1 MIIARAIV
9 APLLGGVIGYI
20 TNDLAIR
27 MLFRPRKAVYIGKF
41 HVPFTPGLIPSQQG
55 RIAQSIGDVV
65 SGQLLNEETLRQTL
79 LSEAT
84 VQKLQEKARAFLR
97 KLSKD
102 GRRVR
107 ELLAKQEVREKANVN
122 VDELTQKLTEGLTAK
137 IIESKLGYT
146 VVESIIGDKM
156 DFINQNKWL
165 SILLDDNAQKSI
177 KEKLAEKVDEI
188 IADKAPGAIAAI
200 VDRYKAEIMD
210 ARSCDLY
217 ARFEDRE
224 EELIAWLT
232 GLYTSILGDNLG
244 RLLKA
249 INIEKI
255 VVDGHRIPRRAAGV
269 FDGVHQSAFVTHDGL
284 PFTLRENR
292 GSGEQRSPQACLA
305 STVRRCG

>member
-1 MIIARAIV
+1 MIELSTIV

-20 TNDLAIR
+20 TNDLAIK

-41 HVPFTPGLIPSQQG
+41 HVPFTPGLIPAQQG

-79 LSEAT
+79 LSETT
-84 VQKLQEKARAFLR
+84 VQNLQNKARAFLR

-102 GRRVR
+102 ERRVR
-107 ELLAKQEVREKANVN
+107 DLLAKKEIREKVN
-122 VDELTQKLTEGLTAK
+122 MSTDELEKKLTDGLTEK

-146 VVESIIGDKM
+146 VVESIIGNKM

-165 SILLDDNAQKSI
+165 SILVDDNARESI

-188 IADKAPGAIAAI
+188 IEEKAPGAVAAI
-200 VDRYKAEIMD
+200 VAKYRVEIMD
-210 ARSCDLY
+210 ARLCDLY
-217 ARFEDRE
+217 ARYSDKEDVIIE
-224 EELIAWLT
+224 KLSEMYT
-232 GLYTSILGDNLG
+232 GILGDNLG

-255 VVDGHRIPRRAAGV
+255 VVDKINGLDPAELETVIFGVMKRELRAIVYLGALLG
-269 FDGVHQSAFVTHDGL
+269 FLMGFINL
-284 PFTLRENR
+284 L
-292 GSGEQRSPQACLA
+292 L
-305 STVRRCG
+305 

>member
-1 MIIARAIV
+1 MIDARTIV

-20 TNDLAIR
+20 TNDLAIK

-41 HVPFTPGLIPSQQG
+41 HVPFTPGLIPAQQG

-79 LSEAT
+79 LSEKT
-84 VQKLQEKARAFLR
+84 IQNLQNKVRAFLR

-102 GRRVR
+102 ERRVR
-107 ELLAKQEVREKANVN
+107 DLLARKDVREKVN
-122 VDELTQKLTEGLTAK
+122 VSTDELEKKLTDGLTAK

-146 VVESIIGDKM
+146 VIESIIGDKM

-165 SILLDDNAQKSI
+165 SMLVDDNAQKSI

-188 IADKAPGAIAAI
+188 IAEKAPGAVAAI
-200 VDRYKAEIMD
+200 VAKYRAEIMD
-210 ARSCDLY
+210 ARLCDLY
-217 ARFEDRE
+217 VRYSDKEDMIIE
-224 EELIAWLT
+224 KLT
-232 GLYTSILGDNLG
+232 DMYTGILGDNLG

-255 VVDGHRIPRRAAGV
+255 VVDKINSLNPAELETVIFDIAKRELRAIVYLGALLG
-269 FDGVHQSAFVTHDGL
+269 FLMGFINL
-284 PFTLRENR
+284 L
-292 GSGEQRSPQACLA
+292 L
-305 STVRRCG
+305 